1 MENNVLVH
9 LDSTD
14 YTCRLE
20 HGEHRWTLD
29 EPVDKGGRNLGPD
42 PYAAL
47 LGCLGSCSAIT
58 LKMYTNRKGWDIQKI
73 DMSLQVSHRET
84 PDKKITVFTSEI
96 NITGNITDEQ
106 LQRLHQIVKACPVS
120 KILEAGV
127 EIETIIKRVEL

>member
-1 MENNVLVH
+1 MENKVLVH
-9 LDSTD
+9 LASTD

-20 HGEHRWTLD
+20 HGEHRWMLD
-29 EPVDKGGRNLGPD
+29 EPVEKGGSNIGPD

-58 LKMYTNRKGWDIQKI
+58 LKMYANRKGWDIQKI
-73 DMSLQVSHRET
+73 DVSLQVSHRDT
-84 PDKKITVFTSEI
+84 PDKKIPVFTSEI
-96 NITGNITDEQ
+96 SITGNINDEQ

-127 EIETIIKRVEL
+127 EIEVIIKKTAY